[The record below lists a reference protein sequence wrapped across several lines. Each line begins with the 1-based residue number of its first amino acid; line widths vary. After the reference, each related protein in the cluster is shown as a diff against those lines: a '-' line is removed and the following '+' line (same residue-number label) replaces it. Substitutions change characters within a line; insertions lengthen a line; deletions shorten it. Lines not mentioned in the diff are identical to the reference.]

1 MTLDIRAR
9 KRLTQQFT
17 LDVDFTV
24 PPGVTILFGASG
36 SGKTTLLRCVA
47 GLLRPDAGSLVVGG
61 DVLFDAD
68 RGIDVRPSQR
78 RFGFVFQHLALFPHL
93 TAAENI
99 GYGLSGVTAS
109 ERRSRVAEIAESLRI
124 SAVLN
129 RRPSEIS
136 GGQRQRVGLARSVV
150 TAPRVLLLDEP
161 LSALDHDT
169 QSRIIEDL
177 RRWNSAHRI
186 PILYVT
192 HSHREVFALG
202 ERVIVLSNGA
212 VVADGAPDEVMNAP
226 ETDLMALLTGFENVL
241 DAVVETRSVTAG
253 VMRVRL
259 PAPTG
264 LPPLGARAEEGTS
277 NGGRPP
283 PSRGGGIPE
292 RGVELEVPLTSSHP
306 SAPIR
311 VAIRAGDIIVATEPP
326 RGLSARNVLPG
337 RIIALTAE
345 GSRVTLSVDV
355 GAHLLVHVTPTAR
368 ETLRLQA
375 GSAVWLVIKTHSCR
389 VVSADEP
396 RVAS

>member
-1 MTLDIRAR
+1 MTLDVRAR
-9 KRLTQQFT
+9 KRLTKQFT
-17 LDVDFTV
+17 LDVNFTV

-36 SGKTTLLRCVA
+36 SGKTTLLKCVA
-47 GLLRPDAGSLVVGG
+47 GLLRPDAGSLVVDG
-61 DVLFDAD
+61 DVLFNTD

-78 RFGFVFQHLALFPHL
+78 RFGFVFQDLALFPHL

-99 GYGLSGVTAS
+99 GYGLSGVTPS
-109 ERRSRVAEIAESLRI
+109 ERRARVAAIAESLHI

-129 RRPSEIS
+129 RRPGQIS

-150 TAPRVLLLDEP
+150 TDPRVLLLDEP

-226 ETDLMALLTGFENVL
+226 ETDVMAMLTGFENVL
-241 DAVVETRSVTAG
+241 DAVVETRSVAAG
-253 VMRVRL
+253 VMRVRVST
-259 PAPTG
+259 A
-264 LPPLGARAEEGTS
+264 
-277 NGGRPP
+277 GGP
-283 PSRGGGIPE
+283 PSENGNGDETSIAGSPPERGGGGIPD
-292 RGVELEVPLTSSHP
+292 RGVELEVPLTSAQP
-306 SAPIR
+306 CAPIR
-311 VAIRAGDIIVATEPP
+311 VAIRAGDIIVATQPP

-337 RIIALTAE
+337 RVIALTPE
-345 GSRVTLSVDV
+345 GSRVTLAVDV

-375 GSAVWLVIKTHSCR
+375 GSTVWLVIKTHSCR
-389 VVSADEP
+389 VVSAREP
-396 RVAS
+396 RVTS

>member
-1 MTLDIRAR
+1 MRLDVRAR
-9 KRLTQQFT
+9 KRLTTQFT

-47 GLLRPDAGSLVVGG
+47 GLLRPDAGSLVVGD

-93 TAAENI
+93 TAAQNI
-99 GYGLSGVTAS
+99 GYGLSGVTPS
-109 ERRSRVAEIAESLRI
+109 ERRARVAAIAESLHI

-129 RRPSEIS
+129 RRPGEIS

-150 TAPRVLLLDEP
+150 TDPRVLLLDEP

-226 ETDLMALLTGFENVL
+226 ETDVMAMLTGFENVL
-241 DAVVETRSVTAG
+241 DAVVETRSITAG

-259 PAPTG
+259 PPQ
-264 LPPLGARAEEGTS
+264 PPLGARDEDRTS
-277 NGGRPP
+277 NGRPP
-283 PSRGGGIPE
+283 ESRAGGIAD
-292 RGVELEVPLTSSHP
+292 RGVELEVPLTSAQP

-337 RIIALTAE
+337 RIMALTPE

-375 GSAVWLVIKTHSCR
+375 GSSVWLVIKTHSCR
-389 VVSADEP
+389 VVSAREP
-396 RVAS
+396 RLTS